1 MHAFL
6 RSRLV
11 QSQAHLKM
19 YIDKNRDR
27 DTAKA
32 NLIAVAV
39 IPMLRSLLKTGKLNM
54 PSLLSSNA
62 SAPGC
67 SICLIPTQ
75 CAHPI
80 EYEPSLVQMDRNY
93 SYAHKPWWQLA
104 YKLSVSFLI
113 KAEDPC
119 CIENSLPKALMRA

>member
-19 YIDKNRDR
+19 YINKNRDR

-39 IPMLRSLLKTGKLNM
+39 IPMLRSLLKTGKLNK
-54 PSLLSSNA
+54 PSLLSSHA

-67 SICLIPTQ
+67 SICLNPHSVLIQSNMSHHSCRWTETIRMCISPGG
-75 CAHPI
+75 
-80 EYEPSLVQMDRNY
+80 SLHT
-93 SYAHKPWWQLA
+93 SC
-104 YKLSVSFLI
+104 LSLF
-113 KAEDPC
+113 
-119 CIENSLPKALMRA
+119 